1 MEGYRGE
8 STYHVTQ
15 PYQSHV
21 LGDLKAVGLTR
32 TFISLK
38 AQPGAGATLRCVV
51 TLTVV
56 CSLYCTLT
64 FTGSPSV
71 QSGLSRGSG
80 DHTPSHSQPPRTP
93 GELPALPTAS
103 CSRRRPRFSYFTV
116 WLSHRPESCV
126 KIRINSNHQASLR
139 TLHLTAG
146 NDCKLQCGGT
156 PEFPVTV
163 EVITPLVHSICCQE
177 FPVAMFY
184 KEDSRSE
191 TKHAER
197 PRHFNIN
204 LIKEPQSVVLQ
215 SIKNDSKTLSLKGG
229 LNLIFV

>member
-32 TFISLK
+32 TFISLT

-64 FTGSPSV
+64 FTGSPCV

-80 DHTPSHSQPPRTP
+80 DQTPSHSQPPRTP

-126 KIRINSNHQASLR
+126 KISLAFTPNTSQQAMIAS
-139 TLHLTAG
+139 
-146 NDCKLQCGGT
+146 
-156 PEFPVTV
+156 
-163 EVITPLVHSICCQE
+163 S
-177 FPVAMFY
+177 
-184 KEDSRSE
+184 S
-191 TKHAER
+191 AE
-197 PRHFNIN
+197 
-204 LIKEPQSVVLQ
+204 EPQNSQ
-215 SIKNDSKTLSLKGG
+215 
-229 LNLIFV
+229 

>member
-1 MEGYRGE
+1 MLLH
-8 STYHVTQ
+8 S
-15 PYQSHV
+15 
-21 LGDLKAVGLTR
+21 
-32 TFISLK
+32 
-38 AQPGAGATLRCVV
+38 
-51 TLTVV
+51 VV

-64 FTGSPSV
+64 FTGSPCV

-80 DHTPSHSQPPRTP
+80 DHTPSHSQPPHTP
-93 GELPALPTAS
+93 
-103 CSRRRPRFSYFTV
+103 
-116 WLSHRPESCV
+116 PESFRRCRPQAAAGDVRDSHMLPSECLTELCFV
-126 KIRINSNHQASLR
+126 KISLH
-139 TLHLTAG
+139 TLPLTAG

-163 EVITPLVHSICCQE
+163 EVITPLIHSICCQE

-204 LIKEPQSVVLQ
+204 PIKEPQSVVLQ
-215 SIKNDSKTLSLKGG
+215 SIKNDNRPTMAK
-229 LNLIFV
+229 LNKQ